1 MLSGPRGP
9 RPGNSRKTEVNTGGV
24 FVCAHILS
32 MFVKA
37 GILIISCECV
47 EASISRISDF
57 Q

>member
-1 MLSGPRGP
+1 VLSGPRGP
-9 RPGNSRKTEVNTGGV
+9 GPGNSKNTGEYWLCV
-24 FVCAHILS
+24 PILS

-57 Q
+57 

>member
-47 EASISRISDF
+47 EASICHISEF
-57 Q
+57 W